1 MKTIIITGAA
11 SGIGAALAR
20 EYSNQPANLV
30 LADINLEQLQITAN
44 KLNSIN
50 VLCIKANVA
59 KEEDCKNLIE
69 KAVEKFG
76 AIHVLINNAGI
87 SMRAMFG
94 EVELSVLHE
103 LMNVNFWGTVYCTK
117 FALPYLLQSKGSVVG
132 VISIAGHIGLPGRT
146 AYSASKFAIRGFL
159 NTLRSEYQL
168 QGLHVFV
175 IAPSF
180 VNSNIRKTARLAD
193 GSLQGETPINEE
205 KAIPAKVVAEKI
217 IKGIEKR
224 KRSQILGFFQGKLTV
239 FVSKIFPQFV
249 DNQCHKLMAKEQNTP
264 VK

>member
-20 EYSNQPANLV
+20 EYAKQPVNLV
-30 LADINLEQLQITAN
+30 LADVNFEPLQVVVEE
-44 KLNSIN
+44 LHHLN
-50 VLCIKANVA
+50 VLCVKTDLT

-69 KAVEKFG
+69 KTVEKFG
-76 AIHVLINNAGI
+76 NIHVLINNAGI

-94 EVELSVLHE
+94 ETQLSVLHE
-103 LMNVNFWGTVYCTK
+103 LMNVNFWGAVYCTK

-146 AYSASKFAIRGFL
+146 AYSASKFALRGFL
-159 NTLRSEYQL
+159 DTLRSEYQRK
-168 QGLHVFV
+168 GLHVFV
-175 IAPSF
+175 VAPSF
-180 VNSNIRKTARLAD
+180 VSSNIRKTARLDD
-193 GSLQGETPINEE
+193 GSLQRNTPINED
-205 KAIPAKVVAEKI
+205 KAIPAKKKKKKI

-224 KRSQILGFFQGKLTV
+224 KRSQIIGFSQGRLPV
-239 FVSKIFPQFV
+239 LLSKIMPQFV
-249 DNQCHKLMAKEQNTP
+249 DNNCYKLMAKEQNTP